1 MENCRRRRFNEIM
14 RRWPTKAAKNKEALR
29 FFKYPKTFP
38 YYIAAFEL
46 RALLRTCRDAA
57 HHSRAAAAAE
67 RPGAAAAA
75 SVLSA
80 RDQGEQETRQTGSG

>member
-1 MENCRRRRFNEIM
+1 M

-57 HHSRAAAAAE
+57 HHSKAKQQ
-67 RPGAAAAA
+67 
-75 SVLSA
+75 LSG
-80 RDQGEQETRQTGSG
+80 RLLLLLLLRC